1 MPDRGRDPATT
12 SGGGRTVLSHTLHVW
27 NTGLDNLNTEG
38 QHHMAERRV
47 NVGWA
52 EGLHARPA
60 SIFVRAA
67 TAAGIPVTIAK
78 ADGNPVNAASMLAVL
93 GLGAQGGEEIVL
105 ASEAE
110 GADVALDRLAKL
122 VAEGLEELPETV

>member
-1 MPDRGRDPATT
+1 
-12 SGGGRTVLSHTLHVW
+12 
-27 NTGLDNLNTEG
+27 
-38 QHHMAERRV
+38 MAERRV

-105 ASEAE
+105 ASDAE
-110 GADVALDRLAKL
+110 GADAALDEL
-122 VAEGLEELPETV
+122 VTVLETDLDKE